1 MTNTGYVLS
10 KEDARTVLRE
20 AREAKQA
27 AFRAVRE
34 LEKIRYQFGYA
45 QNVNPIEFF
54 KPKTTL
60 EPGGTCTAILQ
71 IWNRSSSAYTSSNRY
86 NEETITD
93 AHGWAFAV
101 GSDDYSSTTHILP
114 VVRSQFS
121 GQLEVIAPCNLI
133 QRAKPD
139 ANVTA
144 GNTGTFSVYADETDT
159 TVNVTA
165 EVKWGDNA
173 EDVTSGKES
182 WVRYNIEAAKWEYI
196 GGDCE

>member
-1 MTNTGYVLS
+1 
-10 KEDARTVLRE
+10 
-20 AREAKQA
+20 
-27 AFRAVRE
+27 
-34 LEKIRYQFGYA
+34 
-45 QNVNPIEFF
+45 
-54 KPKTTL
+54 
-60 EPGGTCTAILQ
+60 
-71 IWNRSSSAYTSSNRY
+71 
-86 NEETITD
+86 
-93 AHGWAFAV
+93 
-101 GSDDYSSTTHILP
+101 LP
-114 VVRSQFS
+114 VVQSPHS
-121 GQLEVIAPCNLI
+121 GRLEVCSPCNLL

-173 EDVTSGKES
+173 ESVTSGKES